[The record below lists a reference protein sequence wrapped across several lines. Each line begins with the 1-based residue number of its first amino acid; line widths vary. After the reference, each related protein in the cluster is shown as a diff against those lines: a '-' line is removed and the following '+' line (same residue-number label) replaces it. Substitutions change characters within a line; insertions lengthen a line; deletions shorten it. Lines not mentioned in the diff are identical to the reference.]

1 MDSKSEINSEREI
14 HAWVFNGKSL
24 NTRSLKLGE
33 LLFSVKN
40 QHFTAILERVE
51 LCASGSHPIR
61 RSTHCTNQVQELWCH
76 KFRSSRILIQRY
88 KARTAAAV
96 KIPEFQPS
104 ETLPGMSHRDS
115 SRHESLGCCPTWFF
129 RTLPGMFIGDAAPA
143 CFPFTWHR

>member
-61 RSTHCTNQVQELWCH
+61 RSTHCGY
-76 KFRSSRILIQRY
+76 KSS
-88 KARTAAAV
+88 TGAV
-96 KIPEFQPS
+96 VSQIPEFQNF
-104 ETLPGMSHRDS
+104 DS
-115 SRHESLGCCPTWFF
+115 KV
-129 RTLPGMFIGDAAPA
+129 
-143 CFPFTWHR
+143 